1 MQFKL
6 LSKSGEVLEEEI
18 DTLQEA
24 KFLQKKLSSR
34 LKEPIELVFEYDESS
49 ELKKEQEY
57 IDQWAKRINWRH
69 L

>member
-18 DTLQEA
+18 DTLEEA